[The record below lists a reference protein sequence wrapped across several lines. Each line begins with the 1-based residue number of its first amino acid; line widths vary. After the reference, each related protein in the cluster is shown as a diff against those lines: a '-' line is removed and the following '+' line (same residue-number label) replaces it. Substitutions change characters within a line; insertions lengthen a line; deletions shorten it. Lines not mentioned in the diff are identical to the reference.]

1 MSSTAKPDWTGAG
14 ETRKPVYVPDEY
26 SKYFDITKR
35 IEFDVNVAFTR
46 ESWHGRMRTSRGVG
60 ASMNEEN
67 LIRWNTEHEKM
78 LMEYASDKFEILHF
92 VSAAELTLR

>member
-1 MSSTAKPDWTGAG
+1 
-14 ETRKPVYVPDEY
+14 
-26 SKYFDITKR
+26 
-35 IEFDVNVAFTR
+35 
-46 ESWHGRMRTSRGVG
+46 MRACRGVG